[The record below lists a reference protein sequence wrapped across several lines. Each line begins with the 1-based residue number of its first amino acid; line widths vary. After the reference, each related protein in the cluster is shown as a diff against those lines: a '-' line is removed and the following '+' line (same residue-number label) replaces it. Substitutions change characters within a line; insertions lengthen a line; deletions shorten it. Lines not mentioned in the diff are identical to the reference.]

1 MIIMYIYIYMWTY
14 IYIYGHI
21 ILIYIYM
28 DILYIYDIMI
38 HSAHCVP
45 KIQNHPTALDLGQ
58 ATLEMADQCL
68 KRAGGISPNTG
79 KNRNIQKP

>member
-1 MIIMYIYIYMWTY
+1 
-14 IYIYGHI
+14 
-21 ILIYIYM
+21 
-28 DILYIYDIMI
+28 MI

>member
-1 MIIMYIYIYMWTY
+1 
-14 IYIYGHI
+14 
-21 ILIYIYM
+21 M

-79 KNRNIQKP
+79 KKQKHPETLI

>member
-1 MIIMYIYIYMWTY
+1 
-14 IYIYGHI
+14 
-21 ILIYIYM
+21 
-28 DILYIYDIMI
+28 MI

-79 KNRNIQKP
+79 KKTETSRNPDLVVNR